1 MIELLRLKKQQEENE
16 NKPSGHNLQQKR
28 HLSATEKPMNDMSE
42 SRRRRGSSDTSAS
55 NGA

>member
-28 HLSATEKPMNDMSE
+28 HLSATEKPMNNMSE